1 MGTKTPWNTLD
12 LARILRPLSTSWQ
25 TQNLNISY
33 RRPVLPAE
41 GGKVGITLSDFFSW
55 TLPRC
60 AYGFL
65 MNFSGLPEQSVAM
78 LSFWL
83 REKVRFIE
91 SSGWGRATEL
101 TLYVFGSM
109 TVIVLVTI
117 CLVAC
122 DFLLYV
128 LFQWTRETKR
138 RPASRSAIG
147 DEAGK
152 AGQKKQPYIVGSRRA
167 AEQHDR
173 TAVVPSGSEHQRRVA
188 RP

>member
-128 LFQWTRETKR
+128 LFQMDTGNQAQTCKSVRNWR
-138 RPASRSAIG
+138 RSGQGRSE
-147 DEAGK
+147 EAT
-152 AGQKKQPYIVGSRRA
+152 IHRRFP
-167 AEQHDR
+167 EGCR
-173 TAVVPSGSEHQRRVA
+173 TA
-188 RP
+188 

>member
-1 MGTKTPWNTLD
+1 MEHPRSGKNPEASIDIMAN
-12 LARILRPLSTSWQ
+12 AKFEYQLS
-25 TQNLNISY
+25 
-33 RRPVLPAE
+33 PVCIAGR

-101 TLYVFGSM
+101 YVFGSM

-122 DFLLYV
+122 GFLLYV

-138 RPASRSAIG
+138 RPTSRSAIG
-147 DEAGK
+147 DEPCQ

-167 AEQHDR
+167 AERHDR
-173 TAVVPSGSEHQRRVA
+173 TTSFLQAPSI
-188 RP
+188 